1 VRDPGRNIPRSLVIS
16 IIAVACLYLM
26 MNISVLGIVPWQE
39 MSHAADTGER
49 TYVIS
54 TMMQRLYGHWAGGL
68 ASVLIM
74 WTAFAS
80 VVSLMLSVSRVP
92 FAAAR
97 DGNYFRAFAH
107 INAAK
112 QFPDFSLAALALV
125 TLLFCTLRL
134 QDLIAALVI
143 IRIVVQF
150 VAQTVGVMLLR
161 RTRPDLHRPFRIWLY
176 PLPPILATLGFL
188 YVLIERPNAAKEI
201 RYAAVLVTVG
211 IIIYLV
217 RAYHRREWPFQ
228 LIPDSTPPR
237 P

>member
-1 VRDPGRNIPRSLVIS
+1 
-16 IIAVACLYLM
+16 
-26 MNISVLGIVPWQE
+26 
-39 MSHAADTGER
+39 
-49 TYVIS
+49 
-54 TMMQRLYGHWAGGL
+54 
-68 ASVLIM
+68 M

-107 INAAK
+107 LHPQK
-112 QFPDFSLAALALV
+112 HFPDLSLLTLTSV

-134 QDLIAALVI
+134 QDLIAALVV

-150 VAQTVGVMLLR
+150 LAQTIGVILLR

-201 RYAAVLVTVG
+201 RYAAVLV
-211 IIIYLV
+211 IIGTAIYLM
-217 RAYHRREWPFQ
+217 RAHHRREWPFQ
-228 LIPDSTPPR
+228 MQGLEARD
-237 P
+237 